1 MRSGKLTNIN
11 CYLSYLPD
19 ENQRFELCQR
29 AICIKK
35 KGKCIMKKLKEIP
48 KFRSLKKEE
57 EFWSKR
63 DSTEYIN
70 YSKVELGFLPELKP
84 SSKTISIRL
93 PESLVDAI
101 KLLANKQDIPY
112 QSMLKI
118 LLADKVRESLNLK
131 NRKGKAA

>member
-1 MRSGKLTNIN
+1 
-11 CYLSYLPD
+11 
-19 ENQRFELCQR
+19 
-29 AICIKK
+29 
-35 KGKCIMKKLKEIP
+35 MKKLKEIP